1 MVVAGTFN
9 NTVTI
14 GSNTIT
20 SYGGR
25 DVFLA
30 KSDAIT
36 GLEEPERSSSNQ
48 LLIYANPNAGKCN
61 ITVPEEFVNERY
73 LELTIFDNSG
83 RTVQKKI
90 LEMNDGTIKVELEAQ
105 AKGVYS
111 ITLGN
116 GKRVFSGKM
125 VIE

>member
-14 GSNTIT
+14 GSNTFT

-30 KSDAIT
+30 KSDAII
-36 GLEEPERSSSNQ
+36 GLEEPERIISNQ
-48 LLIYANPNAGKCN
+48 LIIYANPNAGKCN
-61 ITVPEEFVNERY
+61 ITVPEEFVNESY

-116 GKRVFSGKM
+116 GKKVFAGKM
-125 VIE
+125 VME

>member
-1 MVVAGTFN
+1 MAPTLLPA
-9 NTVTI
+9 
-14 GSNTIT
+14 
-20 SYGGR
+20 GGR

-36 GLEEPERSSSNQ
+36 GLEEPERIISNQ

-61 ITVPEEFVNERY
+61 ITVPEEFVNESY

-90 LEMNDGTIKVELEAQ
+90 LEMNDGTIKVNLESQ
-105 AKGVYS
+105 TSGVYS

-116 GKRVFSGKM
+116 GKKVYGGKM
-125 VIE
+125 VVE